1 MKRLYLDI
9 GSTNIKSM
17 VSREGESGEVRRTP
31 FPAPAVADGFLYEVE
46 AEEILARVIP
56 IVRGSACDEV
66 YISTQ
71 MHGYLL
77 ADDKRNLLTRYIS
90 WQDKRAEKFGVG
102 IAVGAESGT
111 AMKPNLPRAGV
122 ETIRRLQPGLY
133 ERAAEFFT
141 LGSYLAF
148 VLTGNNATHITD
160 AAASG
165 YYNVKERSAAICDLK
180 LPQALYEVCP
190 VGMCGRSA
198 VYAPMGDQ
206 QCAVLGAGGDENTL
220 ILNLGTAAQMCA
232 IADGFASGNFES
244 RPYFNGKTLCTVT
257 GLSGGKRLNT
267 LGSDARAVFALADEY
282 KAAMRRLPQK
292 KNFLV
297 TGGAY
302 SYHRALLERAL
313 GIAGADYTVNEGADA
328 LAGLKILSEVANG

>member
-17 VSREGESGEVRRTP
+17 ISLDGKSGEVRRTH
-31 FPAPAVADGFLYEVE
+31 FPAPAVEESFLYEVD

-56 IVRGSACDEV
+56 IIREAACDEV
-66 YISTQ
+66 YLSTQ

-77 ADDKRNLLTRYIS
+77 ADDKKNLLTRYIS
-90 WQDKRAEKFGVG
+90 WQDKRAEKFGVSV
-102 IAVGAESGT
+102 AVGAESGT

-122 ETIRRLQPGLY
+122 EAIKITQPKLY
-133 ERAAEFFT
+133 ARAAEFFT
-141 LGSYLAF
+141 LGSYLAWA
-148 VLTGNNATHITD
+148 LTGNNATHITD

-165 YYNVKERSAAICDLK
+165 FYNVKERSAQVCDLI
-180 LPQALYEVCP
+180 LPQVLYEMRP
-190 VGMCGRSA
+190 VGRYGESE
-198 VYAPMGDQ
+198 VYAPAGDQ
-206 QCAVLGAGGDENTL
+206 QCAILGAGGDENTFV
-220 ILNLGTAAQMCA
+220 LNLGTAAQMCT
-232 IADGFASGNFES
+232 IADGFVCGDFES

-302 SYHRALLERAL
+302 SYHRGLLERVF
-313 GIAGADYTVNEGADA
+313 GVMGVEYTVNEGADA
-328 LAGLKILSEVANG
+328 LAGLKILSEVING